1 VKDDHLKEDFAR
13 EERSVVA
20 LALVMAVLFIACFG
34 VIHAS
39 PGLPVHIQDALA
51 CLPSL
56 PLAQPT

>member
-1 VKDDHLKEDFAR
+1 VNDDHLREEFAR

-20 LALVMAVLFIACFG
+20 LALVMAVLFVACFG

-39 PGLPVHIQDALA
+39 PGLPAQIQESLA

-56 PLAQPT
+56 PLAQRS